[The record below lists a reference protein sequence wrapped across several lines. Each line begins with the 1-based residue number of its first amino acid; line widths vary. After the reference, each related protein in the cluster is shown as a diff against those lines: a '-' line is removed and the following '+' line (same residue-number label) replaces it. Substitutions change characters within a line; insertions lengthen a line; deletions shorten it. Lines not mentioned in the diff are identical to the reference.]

1 MDNYLCQNTIDM
13 QNLLNTTD
21 TNTPESV
28 KKVWATPVFEIIS
41 KEIIKSGLVAGA
53 EGWSGTAY
61 LS

>member
-1 MDNYLCQNTIDM
+1 M